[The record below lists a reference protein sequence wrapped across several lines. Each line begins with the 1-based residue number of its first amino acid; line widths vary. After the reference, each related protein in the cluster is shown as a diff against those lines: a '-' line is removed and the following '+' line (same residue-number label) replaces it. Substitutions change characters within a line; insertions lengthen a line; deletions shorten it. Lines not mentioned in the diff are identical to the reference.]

1 MELRQLLLSAAIAF
15 ALAGCAGMQNA
26 DGEDSSARAVP
37 SFLEKTPNSPSE
49 RAAAA
54 HVELGTAYFQAR
66 RYDVALEEGRL
77 GLAYVRDWPS
87 AYHLNAMVYAYIGDL
102 PAARENFE
110 KALQHAPGD
119 PDFSNSYGWFLC
131 GVGEIDKGLRQL
143 EVAADNPYYRH
154 PERPH
159 IHAGAC
165 NLRRDA
171 LEAATASFRRGLIF
185 QPDSTAARL
194 GLAEVAYRQGDL
206 NSASQQLTELHRSS
220 SLSAASVWLG
230 LRVERKLGNRMAEDS
245 YAEQL
250 RGRFEGT
257 AEYHAMMEGKYE

>member
-1 MELRQLLLSAAIAF
+1 MKLRQLLLGAAIAF
-15 ALAGCAGMQNA
+15 VLAGCAVTHETG
-26 DGEDSSARAVP
+26 GEGSAQAVP
-37 SFLEKTPNSPSE
+37 AFLDKTPNNPSE

-87 AYHLNAMVYAYIGDL
+87 AYHLIGMVYAYIGDL

-110 KALQHAPGD
+110 KALLHAPAD

-131 GVGEIDKGLRQL
+131 GVGEIDEGLRQL
-143 EVAADNPYYRH
+143 ELAARNPYYRH

-165 NLRRDA
+165 HLRRDA
-171 LEAATASFRRGLIF
+171 PEAAAASFRRGLMF
-185 QPDSTAARL
+185 EPNSTAARL

-206 NSASQQLTELHRSS
+206 NSASKQLTELHRSS
-220 SLSAASVWLG
+220 ELSAASVWLA
-230 LRVERKLGNRMAEDS
+230 LRVERKLGNRTAAAS

-250 RGRFEGT
+250 RRRFEGT
-257 AEYHAMMEGKYE
+257 AEYHAMMEGDYE